1 MNELKLKTLNI
12 ANREDW
18 RKWLESNHSQQTEV
32 WLIYYKKHTKKL
44 TISYND
50 AVEEALCFG
59 WIDSTAKRIDDEKYM
74 QRFTPRKDVNNWSEL
89 NISRVHKLIKEG
101 KMTEIGLSKTGNI
114 LNKQSIEMFND
125 SNQNQNQNQSQNQQV
140 ELSTNLIEQIKRNK
154 QAWDYFNK
162 LAPSHKRNY
171 INWIMSAKRETT
183 RSNRVKEAIE
193 LLAKNQKLGM
203 K

>member
-1 MNELKLKTLNI
+1 MNELNIKTLYVTG
-12 ANREDW
+12 REDW
-18 RKWLESNHSQQTEV
+18 RKWLEHNHNQQTEV
-32 WLIYYKKHTKKL
+32 WLVYYKKHTKKL

-89 NISRVHKLIKEG
+89 NISRVKKLIKEG

-114 LNKQSIEMFND
+114 LNKQSIEMFNG
-125 SNQNQNQNQSQNQQV
+125 SNQHQNQNQNQQV
-140 ELSTNLIEQIKRNK
+140 ELSTDLIEQIKTNK
-154 QAWDYFNK
+154 EAWDYFNK

-171 INWIMSAKRETT
+171 INWIMSAKREVT
-183 RSNRVKEAIE
+183 RNNRVKQAIE